1 MTQYVLAGCFGDA
14 DTQAFVR
21 VEAENK
27 QLKSLDF
34 LSTNNSLK
42 FGIKDAIKRLDER
55 NIYPTEVALDLLVLA
70 LMVQVADT
78 RLNRDQISQDAWTRK
93 IKIIVPVSDTKLWDE
108 NIGVIEKM
116 LGFLTGDFWQVEFR
130 SRPDAFKDLI
140 NGKGCE
146 PFDYDGV
153 SLFSGGLDSLIG
165 AINCLAS
172 DKRPLFISHGGEGAV
187 SKPQRNIFNK
197 VCEEY
202 PNSDR
207 LRFPSSHFP
216 KIKFPEVKSE
226 TSTRGRSFLFFAI
239 AAFAGSGMKKPF
251 DLRVPENGLI
261 ALNVPLDPTRLGSL
275 STRTTHPYYIHR
287 WQELLVG
294 LEIPGRI
301 FNPYWNKTKG
311 EMIYECKN
319 LALLKSVVPLSVS
332 CAHPSVRNNRRPGRH
347 PHCGYCVPCII
358 RRAAIK
364 HASIKHA
371 WGEDTTPYG
380 LSNLRADELDSK
392 KAEGEHIRAYQ
403 YAIANLKDNPNR
415 AAALVHKSGPLL
427 QAPETVPDLV
437 KVYMRGMAEVACLL
451 DGVITTPGG

>member
-1 MTQYVLAGCFGDA
+1 MTQYVLAGCFGVT
-14 DTQAFVR
+14 DTQAFAR

-27 QLKSLDF
+27 QFKSLDF

-42 FGIKDAIKRLDER
+42 FGIKDAIEDLDDC

-78 RLNRDQISQDAWTRK
+78 RLNRIQTSQDAWTRE
-93 IKIIVPVSDTKLWDE
+93 IKIIVPVSDTEFWKKSKDVL
-108 NIGVIEKM
+108 EKM
-116 LGFLTGDFWQVEFR
+116 LSFLTGDFWQVKFR
-130 SRPDAFKDLI
+130 SRPDAFKGLI

-165 AINCLAS
+165 AIDSLALG
-172 DKRPLFISHGGEGAV
+172 KHPLFVSHAGDGGV
-187 SKPQRNIFNK
+187 SAPQGVIF
-197 VCEEY
+197 EELRKIH
-202 PNSDR
+202 PRIKR
-207 LRFPSSHFP
+207 LRFLSARFS
-216 KIKFPEVKSE
+216 KIKFPGIEPE
-226 TSTRGRSFLFFAI
+226 TSTRGRSFLFFAL

-251 DLRVPENGLI
+251 ELRVPENGLI

-287 WQELLVG
+287 WQELLEG
-294 LEIPGRI
+294 LKIPGCI

-311 EMIYECKN
+311 EMICECEN
-319 LALLKSVVPLSVS
+319 QAFLKSVVSSSVS

-358 RRAAIK
+358 RRAAIN
-364 HASIKHA
+364 HA
-371 WGEDTTPYG
+371 WGEDETPYG
-380 LSNLRADELDSK
+380 LSNLRADELDST

-403 YAIANLKDNPNR
+403 YAIANLTANPNR
-415 AAALVHKSGPLL
+415 ATALVHKPGQLL
-427 QAPETVPDLV
+427 QALETVPDLV
-437 KVYMRGMAEVACLL
+437 KVYERGMAEVACLL
-451 DGVITTPGG
+451 DGVITTPDV

>member
-1 MTQYVLAGCFGDA
+1 MTQYVLTGCFGDA
-14 DTQAFVR
+14 DTQAFAG

-27 QLKSLDF
+27 KFKSLDF

-42 FGIKDAIKRLDER
+42 FGIKDAIKQLYEL

-78 RLNRDQISQDAWTRK
+78 RLNRNQISQDAWTRE
-93 IKIIVPVSDTKLWDE
+93 IKIIVPVSNPELWEKNKD
-108 NIGVIEKM
+108 VIKKM
-116 LGFLTGDFWQVEFR
+116 LSFLTGDCWQVKFR
-130 SRPDAFKDLI
+130 SRPDGFEDLM
-140 NGKGCE
+140 NKNDCE
-146 PFDYDGV
+146 PPDYDGV

-165 AINCLAS
+165 AINCRAS
-172 DKRPLFISHGGEGAV
+172 DKNPLFISHAGEAAV

-207 LRFPSSHFP
+207 LRFHSAQFF
-216 KIKFPEVKSE
+216 KIKFPGVEPE
-226 TSTRGRSFLFFAI
+226 TSTRGRSFLFFAL
-239 AAFAGSGMKKPF
+239 ATFAGSGMKKPF

-287 WQELLVG
+287 WQELLKG
-294 LEIPGRI
+294 LEIPGCI

-311 EMIYECKN
+311 EMICECEN
-319 LALLKSVVPLSVS
+319 QVLLKSVVPSSVS

-358 RRAAIK
+358 RRAAIN
-364 HASIKHA
+364 HA
-371 WGEDTTPYG
+371 WGKDTTPYG
-380 LSNLRADELDSK
+380 LSDFHAKELDSK
-392 KAEGEHIRAYQ
+392 KAEGKHIRAYQ
-403 YAIANLKDNPNR
+403 YAIANLKSNPNR

-437 KVYMRGMAEVACLL
+437 EVYMRGMAEVACLL

>member
-1 MTQYVLAGCFGDA
+1 MTQYVLAGCFGVT
-14 DTQAFVR
+14 DTQAFAR

-27 QLKSLDF
+27 QFKSLDF

-42 FGIKDAIKRLDER
+42 FGIKDAIEDLDDY

-78 RLNRDQISQDAWTRK
+78 RLNRIKTSQDAWTRE
-93 IKIIVPVSDTKLWDE
+93 IKIIVPVSDTEFWKKSKDVLE
-108 NIGVIEKM
+108 EM
-116 LGFLTGDFWQVEFR
+116 LSFLTGDFWQVEFR
-130 SRPDAFKDLI
+130 SRPDAFKGLI

-287 WQELLVG
+287 WQELLEG
-294 LEIPGRI
+294 LKIPGYI

-311 EMIYECKN
+311 EMICECEN
-319 LALLKSVVPLSVS
+319 QEFLKSVVHLSVS
-332 CAHPSVRNNRRPGRH
+332 CAHPSVSRWQEQNND
-347 PHCGYCVPCII
+347 HCGYCVPCII

-364 HASIKHA
+364 HA
-371 WGEDTTPYG
+371 WGEDTTDYT
-380 LSNLRADELDSK
+380 LSNLRAGVKLDST

-403 YAIANLKDNPNR
+403 YAIANLTAKPNR
-415 AAALVHKSGPLL
+415 ATALVHKPGQLL

-437 KVYMRGMAEVACLL
+437 KVYERGMAEVACLL
-451 DGVITTPGG
+451 DGVITTPDV